1 MMPDCAK
8 KETHEKI
15 RQGAGGFTRA
25 GSCLRRA
32 GHTYVSLGL
41 HLVQQAGSVVVA
53 LEQSKAGALVRGLV
67 EEIPVM
73 QKRRV
78 GDLWLGSGAM
88 AGGRK
93 LQRGGALPTAAET
106 YFSSVGETLKMEEGW
121 FLVRASPPTD
131 EGDYMSRVLSVFYRL
146 SVLTRKG

>member
-15 RQGAGGFTRA
+15 RQGAGGFRRA

-53 LEQSKAGALVRGLV
+53 LEQSKASALVRGLV
-67 EEIPVM
+67 EEIPVTETAR
-73 QKRRV
+73 QRLVARVRSDGRRAEVAARRRV
-78 GDLWLGSGAM
+78 ADGSRDLL
-88 AGGRK
+88 
-93 LQRGGALPTAAET
+93 
-106 YFSSVGETLKMEEGW
+106 
-121 FLVRASPPTD
+121 
-131 EGDYMSRVLSVFYRL
+131 
-146 SVLTRKG
+146 